1 MLGFVGRFRAFLKEI
16 MGEKKEMQ
24 MFIDITP
31 GTPLMYRREALQKL
45 IAYGAE
51 DYMLFGTDC
60 IADRL
65 SFGRQH
71 IERDQAILKQIIG
84 VSDETVRKIMGGNA
98 LRFLELSK
106 I

>member
-1 MLGFVGRFRAFLKEI
+1 
-16 MGEKKEMQ
+16 MGEKKEVQ

-31 GTPLMYRREALQKL
+31 GTPLIYRREALQEL

-65 SFGRQH
+65 SLGRQH
-71 IERDQAILKQIIG
+71 IEKRSYCFKADHR
-84 VSDETVRKIMGGNA
+84 S
-98 LRFLELSK
+98 LR
-106 I
+106 